1 MFEIE
6 WINNQGDR
14 EMNDV
19 KMQKQKRMG
28 SIYSNVGTIIK
39 YAKGYWRKI

>member
-28 SIYSNVGTIIK
+28 SIYSNVNN
-39 YAKGYWRKI
+39 Y

>member
-19 KMQKQKRMG
+19 KMQKQKENG
-28 SIYSNVGTIIK
+28 FHLQ
-39 YAKGYWRKI
+39 

>member
-6 WINNQGDR
+6 WINDQGDR

-19 KMQKQKRMG
+19 KMQKEKENGFHLQ
-28 SIYSNVGTIIK
+28 
-39 YAKGYWRKI
+39 